1 MGEKSRMV
9 KVEVRTQ
16 TTYIIDLPI
25 DSFSEIC
32 QSNMTL
38 KESDEMLI
46 QYLDDK
52 LGVGVDEIIS
62 ANERR

>member
-1 MGEKSRMV
+1 MV

-25 DSFSEIC
+25 GSFSEIC
-32 QSNMTL
+32 QPNMTL

-62 ANERR
+62 ANERP